1 MLVSTGFVEV
11 REGLGSSELRVPA
24 VLPAEV
30 QRAVL
35 ELELECQEVGAGHRS
50 ECLSQEKF
58 LEKAKLA
65 LGHRK
70 N

>member
-35 ELELECQEVGAGHRS
+35 ELECQEVGAGHRS